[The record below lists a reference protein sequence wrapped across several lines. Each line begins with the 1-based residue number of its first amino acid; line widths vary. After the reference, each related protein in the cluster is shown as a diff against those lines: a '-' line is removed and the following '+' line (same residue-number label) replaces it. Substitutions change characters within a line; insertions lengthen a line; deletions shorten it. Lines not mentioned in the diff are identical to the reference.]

1 MIACYNKRLQR
12 DDSRVNRQYEQL
24 LVRDYIMPY
33 FVYKITD
40 SNSNEHNL
48 DLQKSFDTYREAR
61 SLARSMR
68 AELDAGDSVIVK
80 IIFADDEQE
89 AEERLTETREAPIL
103 REWEK

>member
-1 MIACYNKRLQR
+1 M
-12 DDSRVNRQYEQL
+12 

-33 FVYKITD
+33 FVYKIAA
-40 SNSNEHNL
+40 SNSNEQNL

-68 AELDAGDSVIVK
+68 AELDAGASIIIK
-80 IIFADDEQE
+80 IIFADNEQE